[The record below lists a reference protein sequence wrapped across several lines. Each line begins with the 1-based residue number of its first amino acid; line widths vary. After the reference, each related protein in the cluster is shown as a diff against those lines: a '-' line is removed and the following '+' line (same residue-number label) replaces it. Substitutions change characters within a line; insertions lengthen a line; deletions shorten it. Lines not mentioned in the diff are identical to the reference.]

1 MAMKFVK
8 SEYRKSGQAI
18 DNTVVVG
25 FKGKSDEKVSYT
37 LLTDSPE
44 SCKFLN
50 QHGVL
55 PIVTSVGRVKLHKAK
70 KGLEPTIESLEI
82 YSNDELKEMVEDV
95 TRKTRE
101 RFEKEGRLEDY
112 ENNEYMLKQQLF
124 EAYKMFNIAFGR
136 QKSSSTK

>member
-1 MAMKFVK
+1 MAMKFVRK
-8 SEYRKSGQAI
+8 EYKNGKQV
-18 DNTVVVG
+18 DGTVVVG
-25 FKGKSDEKVSYT
+25 YKGKDDEKISYV
-37 LLTDSPE
+37 LLDDSLD

-55 PIVTSVGRVKLHKAK
+55 PIVTSVGRVKLQKTK
-70 KGLEPTIESLEI
+70 KSLEPTIESLGI

-124 EAYKMFNIAFGR
+124 EAYKMFNIAFGK
-136 QKSSSTK
+136 QKGSDAKQ